1 MAPLQKPPKIAA
13 TEHPLLREGIAD
25 SIRSAILDGR
35 LEPGE
40 RLTEPEV
47 SRLLGVS
54 RTPVREAFFQ
64 LISEGFVEA
73 APRRGV
79 VVAALSQEDAEETY
93 LLKGTLEALAATLAV
108 RNAPPGLAD
117 ELDAVNADLQVAVE
131 ATPPDVGRILA
142 LNDRFHRTLTEASGK
157 AKLSRLVMLYRRQT
171 LRYNYIYMSALSR
184 LRHSVEEHR
193 AIIAAFRRKDGEELA
208 RLVRLHNEA
217 ALKALRTFMA
227 SPASAAQ
234 GPRSIP

>member
-1 MAPLQKPPKIAA
+1 MAPLQQPPKIAA

-35 LEPGE
+35 MEPGE

-79 VVAALSQEDAEETY
+79 VVAPLSQDDAEETY

-117 ELDAVNADLQVAVE
+117 ELDAVNADLQVAVG
-131 ATPPDVGRILA
+131 ATPPDLGRILT

-157 AKLSRLVMLYRRQT
+157 TKLSRLVMVYRRQT
-171 LRYNYIYMSALSR
+171 LRYNYIYLSALSR

-193 AIIAAFRRKDGEELA
+193 AIIAAFRRKDGEELG

-227 SPASAAQ
+227 SSAEAGP